1 MRAANKTFDPE
12 QEQRRCPR
20 QQVSWLVT
28 VAAGTR
34 SFQGRTRDVSA
45 SGAKILLKERPALGA
60 EVSLSFRPP
69 GRRPVGTRA
78 LVWRVDPDG
87 LACMF
92 VGTQEP
98 EFLAAVA
105 PRAVAPR
112 PAPGAPPSA
121 PAAAV
126 AAPPAPPVAAAP
138 VAAPVAAPAPPPA
151 AAPVASPQRATAA
164 PAPVAPPRPAV
175 APAPAPAAPV
185 ASPARPASP
194 PIPPVAAS
202 RPVVVPAPIA
212 RPAAPSPTRTGG
224 AILIAAADTGLR
236 ALAIA
241 GLERG
246 GFTVLDAGSQPL
258 LALRM
263 AEQHAGAIAL
273 ALIAADLKLMN
284 GEPLAGRLVPLL
296 PAAKLVLM
304 ASRTSPNPSR
314 PGAVWLPT
322 PCSDAE
328 MMAAVRQALAG

>member
-1 MRAANKTFDPE
+1 MRAASKTFDPE
-12 QEQRRCPR
+12 QDQRRCPR

-28 VAAGTR
+28 VAAGSR

-92 VGTQEP
+92 VGTQEAD
-98 EFLAAVA
+98 FLAAVA
-105 PRAVAPR
+105 PRTVATPRTAPAV
-112 PAPGAPPSA
+112 PPSA

-126 AAPPAPPVAAAP
+126 APPPAPPV
-138 VAAPVAAPAPPPA
+138 VAAPVAALVVAPPPA
-151 AAPVASPQRATAA
+151 AAPVAPPQRATTA

-175 APAPAPAAPV
+175 APAPVAPAPV
-185 ASPARPASP
+185 APPARPASP
-194 PIPPVAAS
+194 PIPPAAAPRPVAA
-202 RPVVVPAPIA
+202 PAPIA
-212 RPAAPSPTRTGG
+212 PPAAPSPTRTGG

>member
-92 VGTQEP
+92 VGTQEAD
-98 EFLAAVA
+98 FLAAVA
-105 PRAVAPR
+105 PRTVTAPR
-112 PAPGAPPSA
+112 TAPAAPPSA
-121 PAAAV
+121 LAAAV

-138 VAAPVAAPAPPPA
+138 VAAPPPPPA
-151 AAPVASPQRATAA
+151 AAPVASPQRATT
-164 PAPVAPPRPAV
+164 VAPPRPAV
-175 APAPAPAAPV
+175 AL
-185 ASPARPASP
+185 ARPASP
-194 PIPPVAAS
+194 PIPPAAAP

-212 RPAAPSPTRTGG
+212 PPAAPSPTRPGG

-296 PAAKLVLM
+296 PGAKLVLM